1 MKNKTFKRILR
12 YLKPYWALL
21 LCTLLLAAVCV
32 AGQLAV
38 PYFVGRAIDCIV
50 AYARV
55 DFEKLYE
62 LFVVIAVCVAAVVGS
77 QFIMSVVNNRIA
89 YHVLADV
96 RRDAFTKLNV
106 LPLSYLDSRAHGDV
120 ISAIV
125 TDAEQFSDGL
135 LLGFTQLFTGI
146 VTILG
151 VIVIM
156 FIMRWE
162 VALVVVLLTPISL
175 FVSRFIASRTYSRFA
190 AQSAA
195 RADQTAF
202 IDEMI
207 GQLKTV
213 KAYGREDENELVFK
227 EKNDLLAK
235 RSLSAIF
242 MSSTVNPVTRFV
254 NALVYAAVTL
264 TSAFLV
270 ISTGGVFSVGKMTT
284 FLSYSTQYT
293 KPFNEISEVIS
304 EFQNALACAERL
316 FAIVTQEAECADG
329 ATDLKEVKGNV
340 TLENVAFSYDPEKE
354 LIKNFDLQAPS
365 GKRVAIVG
373 PTGCGKTT
381 VINLLMRFYDV
392 NEGSVRV
399 DGHDIRAITR
409 TSLRK
414 NFGMVLQE
422 TWLKEGTVRENLCMG
437 YPDCPEEDMI
447 AACKAAHAHAF
458 IERMP
463 KGYDTLI
470 GEGAALSEGQRQL
483 LCIARVMICRPPMLI
498 LDEATSRIDTRTE
511 RIVQDAF
518 AKLMQG
524 RTCFVVAHRLSTI
537 RTADVIVVMKAG
549 KIIEQGTHDELIEK
563 KGFYSQL
570 YYAQFAGV

>member
-62 LFVVIAVCVAAVVGS
+62 LFVVIAVCVAAVVVS

-483 LCIARVMICRPPMLI
+483 LCIARVMICRPPVLI

>member
-1 MKNKTFKRILR
+1 MKSKTFQRILR
-12 YLKPYWALL
+12 YLKPYTPLL
-21 LCTLLLAAVCV
+21 VCTFLLATVCV

-62 LFVVIAVCVAAVVGS
+62 LFVVIAVCVAAVVVS

-151 VIVIM
+151 VIVVM
-156 FIMRWE
+156 FVMRWE

>member
-62 LFVVIAVCVAAVVGS
+62 LFVVIAVCVAAVVVS

-483 LCIARVMICRPPMLI
+483 WCIARVMICRPPMLI

>member
-62 LFVVIAVCVAAVVGS
+62 LFVVIAVCVAAVVVS

-213 KAYGREDENELVFK
+213 MAYGREDENELVFK

>member
-62 LFVVIAVCVAAVVGS
+62 LFVVIAVCVAAVVVS

-270 ISTGGVFSVGKMTT
+270 MSTGGVFSVGKMTT

>member
-62 LFVVIAVCVAAVVGS
+62 LFVVIAVCVAAVVVS

-537 RTADVIVVMKAG
+537 RTADVIVVMKAC